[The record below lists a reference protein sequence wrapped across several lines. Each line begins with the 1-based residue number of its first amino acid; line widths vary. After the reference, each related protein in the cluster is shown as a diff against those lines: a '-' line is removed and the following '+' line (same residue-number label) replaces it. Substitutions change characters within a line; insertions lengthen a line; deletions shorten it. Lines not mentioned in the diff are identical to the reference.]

1 MKKIKN
7 IAAMGFSLR
16 YPENTMLAYER
27 AFAAGA
33 DLVEVDARFTK
44 DRIVVLSHDDS
55 IDRTTDGIGRLDA
68 YTYEELRVFDAAGHF
83 RSGAAFKP
91 GGLGSRG
98 FEHFSFT
105 PVSDLQA
112 GIDLPFSRIPRL
124 EDLLALLKINGG
136 AAIIEIKSR
145 KDAEA
150 GIGAAICALIR
161 QYGLEDR
168 CYVSSFDHE
177 YIHALSVK
185 APDIRY
191 AVMFIGQLHDAG
203 RYVKALGASMLQNS
217 FLQIDDITRTIRS
230 CARHGIELCVWS
242 PRRTDTAP
250 YNRELLAYGVDGIVT
265 HDPGLVNTLLADL

>member
-177 YIHALSVK
+177 YIHAKCQGARYSICGHVHWPT
-185 APDIRY
+185 ARCRPIRK
-191 AVMFIGQLHDAG
+191 GAG
-203 RYVKALGASMLQNS
+203 RIDAAKQLPADRRYNEDDPVLRTAWHRIVRLVPKKNGYGA
-217 FLQIDDITRTIRS
+217 
-230 CARHGIELCVWS
+230 V
-242 PRRTDTAP
+242 
-250 YNRELLAYGVDGIVT
+250 
-265 HDPGLVNTLLADL
+265 